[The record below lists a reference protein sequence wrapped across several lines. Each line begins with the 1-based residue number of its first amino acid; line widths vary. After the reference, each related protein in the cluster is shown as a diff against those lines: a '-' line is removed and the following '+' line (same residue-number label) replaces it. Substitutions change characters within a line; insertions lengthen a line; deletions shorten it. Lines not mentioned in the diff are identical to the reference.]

1 MINLSGFISLLI
13 SDLLILFVSDQR
25 RPDVPASEDESRI
38 GLRNFAL
45 DRSNV
50 WGICAVPSSLL
61 PICEKELLLLTI
73 A

>member
-50 WGICAVPSSLL
+50 WGICAVPSRLL
-61 PICEKELLLLTI
+61 YVKKELLLLTI